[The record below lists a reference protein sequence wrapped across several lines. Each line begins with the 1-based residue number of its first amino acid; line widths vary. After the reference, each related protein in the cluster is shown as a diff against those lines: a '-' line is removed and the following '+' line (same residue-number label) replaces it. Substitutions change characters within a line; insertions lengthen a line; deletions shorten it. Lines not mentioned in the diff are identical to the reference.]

1 MISETIFFFSLLSKH
16 FYILLVAF
24 CLYFFL
30 SPFIFSLFFFIIII
44 TLLSFVCLEF
54 SRNPPKIYVYTSL
67 FFLSF
72 SRFLRAYLYLCILFN
87 PLFEPGRRR
96 KLISVIERGTE
107 KNIYKQI
114 IRN

>member
-30 SPFIFSLFFFIIII
+30 SPFIFSLFFFVII
-44 TLLSFVCLEF
+44 TLFSFVCLEF